1 MKYCLGI
8 LFADDS
14 GSTDILN
21 MKFRIVSKLRQ
32 KGIEYGYK
40 VNDGVSSFYIELREI
55 VKYPEILRYLCINNF
70 TVFYCITEEEI
81 LDYSNG
87 FANRKFFPVD
97 VLLSGKGIGLFYC
110 TGVYSTNMLVYYDIA
125 NKCLYTYEHK
135 YYYSI
140 VNNICGSSKE
150 ILDEF
155 ILYNKIKIIKNEP

>member
-8 LFADDS
+8 LLAGNNDS
-14 GSTDILN
+14 AYVLN
-21 MKFRIVSKLRQ
+21 MKFRIISKLRK

-40 VNDGVSSFYIELREI
+40 VNDGVSSLYIELREI

-70 TVFYCITEEEI
+70 SVFYCITEEEI

-87 FANRKFFPVD
+87 FANRKFFPID

-110 TGVYSTNMLVYYDIA
+110 TGVYSTNMLVYYDITDRY
-125 NKCLYTYEHK
+125 LYTYEHK
-135 YYYSI
+135 YYYTI
-140 VNNICGSSKE
+140 VNNICDSSKK

-155 ILYNKIKIIKNEP
+155 ILYNDIKIIKNEP

>member
-14 GSTDILN
+14 SSADILN
-21 MKFRIVSKLRQ
+21 MKFRIVSKLRK

-40 VNDGVSSFYIELREI
+40 VNDGLFSFYIELREI
-55 VKYPEILRYLCINNF
+55 IKYPEILRYLYINNF

-81 LDYSNG
+81 LDYSDG
-87 FANRKFFPVD
+87 FADRKFFPID

-110 TGVYSTNMLVYYDIA
+110 TGFYSTNMEIFYDIT
-125 NKCLYTYEHK
+125 NRCLYTYENK

-140 VNNICGSSKE
+140 VDNVCGNSKG

-155 ILYNKIKIIKNEP
+155 ILYNNIKVIKNEP